1 MAEQINV
8 NEFKPGITFIHNNDV
23 CMVLES
29 SHSKSGRGQA
39 HVKCKIKNLFTG
51 STSQVTFTG
60 GDKVEKAFVAKSTMQ
75 YLYIDGS
82 NAIFMDNETFE
93 QIEIEVSKLTE
104 ELKYIIEGSEVLV
117 MTYESRVLGVD
128 IPKNVEL
135 KVTETADAVRG
146 DTVTNATKKA
156 TLETGIEIDVPQFID
171 QGQVVI
177 VNTTTGKYGGK
188 VQ

>member
-8 NEFKPGITFIHNNDV
+8 NEFKPGITFLNNNEV
-23 CMVLES
+23 FMVLES

-39 HVKCKIKNLFTG
+39 HVKCKIRNLYTG
-51 STSQVTFTG
+51 ANSQITFTG
-60 GDKVEKAFVAKSTMQ
+60 GDKVEKAFVNKAKMQ

-93 QIEIEVSKLTE
+93 QIEIETSRLEE
-104 ELKYIIEGSEVLV
+104 ELKYIVEGSEVLV
-117 MTYESRVLGVD
+117 MSYEARILGVE

-156 TLETGIEIDVPQFID
+156 KLETGIEIDVPQFID
-171 QGQVVI
+171 QGQVII
-177 VNTTTGKYGGK
+177 VNTTTCKYGGK

>member
-8 NEFKPGITFIHNNDV
+8 NEFKPGITFIHNGDV
-23 CMVLES
+23 HIVIES

-39 HVKCKIKNLFTG
+39 HVKCKSKNLFNG
-51 STSQVTFTG
+51 SISVVTFTG
-60 GDKVEKAFVAKSTMQ
+60 GEKVEKAFVAKSSMQ
-75 YLYIDGS
+75 FLYVDGG
-82 NAIFMDNETFE
+82 NGVFMNNETFE
-93 QIEIEVSKLTE
+93 QIEIETDKLEE
-104 ELKYIIEGSEVLV
+104 ELKYIVEGSEVMI
-117 MTYESRVLGVD
+117 MTYESRVLGIE

-135 KVTETADAVRG
+135 EVTETADAVRG

-171 QGQVVI
+171 QGQKVI

-188 VQ
+188 V

>member
-8 NEFKPGITFIHNNDV
+8 NEFKPGITFVHNGEV
-23 CMVLES
+23 CMVLDS

-39 HVKCKIKNLFTG
+39 HVKCKIKNLFNG

-75 YLYIDGS
+75 YLYIDGA
-82 NAIFMDNETFE
+82 NAILMDNETFE
-93 QIEIEVSKLTE
+93 QIEIETTKLKE
-104 ELKYIIEGSEVLV
+104 ELKYIVEGSEVLV

-135 KVTETADAVRG
+135 TVTETADAVKG

-156 TLETGIEIDVPQFID
+156 TLETGIEIDVPQFIGE
-171 QGQVVI
+171 GQVII

>member
-8 NEFKPGITFIHNNDV
+8 NEFKPGITFIHNNEV

-39 HVKCKIKNLFTG
+39 HVKCKIKNLFNG

-75 YLYIDGS
+75 YLYIDG
-82 NAIFMDNETFE
+82 AYGIFMDNETFE
-93 QIEIEVSKLTE
+93 QIEIETAKLEE
-104 ELKYIIEGSEVLV
+104 ELKYITEGSEVLV

-135 KVTETADAVRG
+135 VVAETADAVRG

-156 TLETGIEIDVPQFID
+156 VLETGIEIDVPQFID
-171 QGQVVI
+171 QGQKII

-188 VQ
+188 I

>member
-8 NEFKPGITFIHNNDV
+8 NEFKPGITFIHNGDV

-39 HVKCKIKNLFTG
+39 HVKCKIKNMITG
-51 STSQVTFTG
+51 SNSQITFTG
-60 GDKVEKAFVAKSTMQ
+60 GDKVEKAFVSKATMQ
-75 YLYIDGS
+75 YLYIDGG

-93 QIEIEVSKLTE
+93 QIEMEVSKLEE
-104 ELKYIIEGSEVLV
+104 ELKYITEGSEVLV
-117 MTYESRVLGVD
+117 MTYESVVLGVE

-135 KVTETADAVRG
+135 TVTETADAVRG

-171 QGQVVI
+171 QGQKVI
-177 VNTTTGKYGGK
+177 VNTSTGKYGGK